1 MARLNEVPAP
11 TESIESLKRKFMR
24 QNRDIART
32 NSTQS
37 LRIRNLENEVSR
49 LLAEN
54 LGLNEQI
61 IRLANQLE
69 NGKAQRTVD
78 HTEVVKS
85 QLEAKLLEIG
95 ALITSLGDVPP
106 RKKRISQGGRTT
118 QASPSTSPDQKRWK
132 NICTLS
138 EAVAGQ
144 EGRLPPILED
154 KAYPRQTLEC
164 VQCVATRSILSG
176 HADLYRHHE
185 LVNLVSEADARGDT
199 TDSPEIGPPPVSQFV
214 DEDPVKI
221 DLPKRGRKNDLEDL
235 TGLDPAQSINL
246 EQRRKRKD
254 SLGPNEPKHTNYTQ
268 ATQVAQ
274 ANAGSLKTGAKRKFS
289 VRDDEEHQPVSQPV
303 QQSPDDFKFT
313 RVSSEDRAKNK
324 PVPQPENAGSK
335 SAREVAVARGA
346 REKRTSTTATTTA
359 TNRRALA
366 PKNVND
372 SPRKSGKPPD
382 QLNAKAAKA
391 AKADVP
397 KFNLEKDRT
406 RDRNPEQVIIKPRD
420 EPLAK
425 TIEVELEPETPAGLD
440 IFSPSSSQP
449 STARVESRDTP
460 PPPDLHSEGQR
471 PSRRARG
478 AVSYAEPS
486 LRDKMRRPTKD
497 LVDAVTGEGKSSRG
511 SIVKLEDDS
520 ISARMSIKAEPEE
533 EDAWKRMPLASS
545 STVEN
550 SPLRNKALDQEA
562 LPSSIT
568 THRKRRESLLH
579 QLPEDMPRTVSET
592 AISALI
598 SEHRKAKAAAKVRQ
612 LEKDGVLTKATE
624 NLDIYEFNDN
634 SPARQPSAAKT
645 FKEERPASRSS
656 RRQSSIPP
664 ELVADL
670 AGPEDGEASD
680 IEATK
685 KEPLTT
691 RRRQSTLGLKTS
703 STRMEPAKTTRNT
716 TVTANLP
723 DPAAGDSRGDRIA
736 ARRRSMML

>member
-106 RKKRISQGGRTT
+106 RKKRTSQGGRTT
-118 QASPSTSPDQKRWK
+118 QASPSTSPDQKKWK
-132 NICTLS
+132 NMCTLS
-138 EAVAGQ
+138 EAVASQ

-154 KAYPRQTLEC
+154 KAYPRQTLE
-164 VQCVATRSILSG
+164 
-176 HADLYRHHE
+176 HHE

-235 TGLDPAQSINL
+235 TGLDPAQSVNL
-246 EQRRKRKD
+246 EQRRKRKE
-254 SLGPNEPKHTNYTQ
+254 SLGPNEPQHTSNTQ
-268 ATQVAQ
+268 ATQEPQ
-274 ANAGSLKTGAKRKFS
+274 ANTGSLKTGAKRKFS
-289 VRDDEEHQPVSQPV
+289 VRDDEEQQPVSQPI

-324 PVPQPENAGSK
+324 PVPQSENSGPK
-335 SAREVAVARGA
+335 SARELAVPRGA
-346 REKRTSTTATTTA
+346 PREKRSSTTGTTT
-359 TNRRALA
+359 TTRKALA
-366 PKNVND
+366 PKSVNE
-372 SPRKSGKPPD
+372 SPRKSGKPPV
-382 QLNAKAAKA
+382 QLDVKAAKA
-391 AKADVP
+391 EVP

-406 RDRNPEQVIIKPRD
+406 RDRNPEPVIIKPQN
-420 EPLAK
+420 EPLAE

-440 IFSPSSSQP
+440 IFSPLSSQP

-460 PPPDLHSEGQR
+460 PPPELHTEGQR

-486 LRDKMRRPTKD
+486 LRDKMRRPTKE
-497 LVDAVTGEGKSSRG
+497 LVDAVNGKSNRG
-511 SIVKLEDDS
+511 SIVKLEDGS
-520 ISARMSIKAEPEE
+520 TSARVSIKAEPEE

-550 SPLRNKALDQEA
+550 SPLRSKALDQEV

-579 QLPEDMPRTVSET
+579 QPSEDMSRTVSET

-612 LEKDGVLTKATE
+612 LEKEGVLTKAPE
-624 NLDIYEFNDN
+624 NLDIYEFKEN
-634 SPARQPSAAKT
+634 SSPRQPSAAKN
-645 FKEERPASRSS
+645 FKDERPASRSS

-664 ELVADL
+664 DLVV
-670 AGPEDGEASD
+670 PEDGETSG

-685 KEPLTT
+685 KEPLT
-691 RRRQSTLGLKTS
+691 RRRQSTLAVKTS
-703 STRMEPAKTTRNT
+703 SARVEPAKTTRNAT
-716 TVTANLP
+716 ITANLP
-723 DPAAGDSRGDRIA
+723 EPAAGDSRGDRIA

>member
-11 TESIESLKRKFMR
+11 TESIESLKRKFIR

-69 NGKAQRTVD
+69 NGKAQRTVN

-106 RKKRISQGGRTT
+106 RKKRTSQGGRTT

-132 NICTLS
+132 NMCTLS

-154 KAYPRQTLEC
+154 KAYPRQTLE
-164 VQCVATRSILSG
+164 
-176 HADLYRHHE
+176 HHE

-246 EQRRKRKD
+246 EQRRKRKE

-268 ATQVAQ
+268 ATQVSQ
-274 ANAGSLKTGAKRKFS
+274 ANTGSLKTGAKRKFS

-313 RVSSEDRAKNK
+313 RVSSEDRANNK
-324 PVPQPENAGSK
+324 SVRQPENAGSK
-335 SAREVAVARGA
+335 SAREVAVAKGA
-346 REKRTSTTATTTA
+346 PREKRTSTPATTTT

-372 SPRKSGKPPD
+372 SPRKSGKPPV
-382 QLNAKAAKA
+382 QLDAKA

-397 KFNLEKDRT
+397 KFNLEKGRT
-406 RDRNPEQVIIKPRD
+406 RDRNPEPVIIKPRD

-486 LRDKMRRPTKD
+486 LRDKMRRPTKE

-520 ISARMSIKAEPEE
+520 TSARMSIKAEPEE

-550 SPLRNKALDQEA
+550 SPLRSKALDQEA

-579 QLPEDMPRTVSET
+579 QPSEDMPRTVSET

-598 SEHRKAKAAAKVRQ
+598 SEHRKAKAAATVRQ
-612 LEKDGVLTKATE
+612 LEKDGVLTKATD
-624 NLDIYEFNDN
+624 NLNIYEFNDN

-645 FKEERPASRSS
+645 FKEERPASRPS

-664 ELVADL
+664 DL
-670 AGPEDGEASD
+670 ADPEDGEASD
-680 IEATK
+680 IEATKK

-703 STRMEPAKTTRNT
+703 SARIEPAKTTRNT

>member
-11 TESIESLKRKFMR
+11 TENIESLKRKFMR

-78 HTEVVKS
+78 QTEVVKS

-95 ALITSLGDVPP
+95 ALISSLGDVPP
-106 RKKRISQGGRTT
+106 RKKRTSHGGRTT
-118 QASPSTSPDQKRWK
+118 QASPSTSPDQKKWK
-132 NICTLS
+132 NMCTLS

-154 KAYPRQTLEC
+154 KAYPRQTLE
-164 VQCVATRSILSG
+164 
-176 HADLYRHHE
+176 HHE

-221 DLPKRGRKNDLEDL
+221 DLPKRERKNDLEDL

-246 EQRRKRKD
+246 EQRRKRKE
-254 SLGPNEPKHTNYTQ
+254 SLVPNEPKHSGYTQ
-268 ATQVAQ
+268 AAQGTQS
-274 ANAGSLKTGAKRKFS
+274 NTGSLKTGAKRKFS
-289 VRDDEEHQPVSQPV
+289 VRDDEEHQPVSQPI
-303 QQSPDDFKFT
+303 QKSPDDFKFT
-313 RVSSEDRAKNK
+313 RVSSEDRTKNK
-324 PVPQPENAGSK
+324 SGPQSENAGSK
-335 SAREVAVARGA
+335 PTRELEVAKGA
-346 REKRTSTTATTTA
+346 PREKGASTTTTTT

-366 PKNVND
+366 PKSVND
-372 SPRKSGKPPD
+372 SPKKRGRPPV
-382 QLNAKAAKA
+382 QLDAKA
-391 AKADVP
+391 AKADAL
-397 KFNLEKDRT
+397 KFNPEKDRT
-406 RDRNPEQVIIKPRD
+406 RDRNPEPVIMKPQN

-425 TIEVELEPETPAGLD
+425 TIEVEPEPETPAGLD

-471 PSRRARG
+471 PSRRPRG

-486 LRDKMRRPTKD
+486 LRVKMRRPTKE
-497 LVDAVTGEGKSSRG
+497 LVDAVNGEGKSSRG
-511 SIVKLEDDS
+511 SIVKLEDGGT
-520 ISARMSIKAEPEE
+520 SARMSIKAEPEE

-550 SPLRNKALDQEA
+550 SPLRSKALDQEA

-568 THRKRRESLLH
+568 THRKRRESLV
-579 QLPEDMPRTVSET
+579 QQPSEDMPRTVSET

-598 SEHRKAKAAAKVRQ
+598 SEHRRAKAAAKVRQ
-612 LEKDGVLTKATE
+612 LEKDGVLTKAIE
-624 NLDIYEFNDN
+624 NPDIYEFNEN
-634 SPARQPSAAKT
+634 SPPQQHTAAQSSKD
-645 FKEERPASRSS
+645 ERPASRSS

-664 ELVADL
+664 DL
-670 AGPEDGEASD
+670 AGPDDGEISD
-680 IEATK
+680 IEGIKK

-691 RRRQSTLGLKTS
+691 RRRQSTLGQKTS
-703 STRMEPAKTTRNT
+703 SARMEPAKTTRNANN
-716 TVTANLP
+716 TANLP
-723 DPAAGDSRGDRIA
+723 DSAAVDSRGDRIA
-736 ARRRSMML
+736 ARRRSMM